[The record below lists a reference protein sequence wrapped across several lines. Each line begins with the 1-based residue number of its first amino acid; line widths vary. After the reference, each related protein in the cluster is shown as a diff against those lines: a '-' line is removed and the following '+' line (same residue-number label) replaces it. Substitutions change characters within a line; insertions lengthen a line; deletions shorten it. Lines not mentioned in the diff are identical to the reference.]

1 MYLCIKSMLSENKLT
16 TVFKITG
23 DKKFSHYKIAGK
35 TVMLLSKSCVYG
47 VQAAIY
53 MASLPRNEYVS
64 IQEIAHNLKIS
75 FHFLTKVLQNLTYA
89 GIMVSYRGP
98 NGGIALARPSSS
110 ISLADIIDAID
121 GSDIFHEC
129 LFGLPGCGVAD
140 PCPAHENWATMRS
153 RLHNLCNTLTL
164 EELGKRANQL
174 NVRLANAAA
183 PIKPATLI
191 AALNDTNQAPSAE

>member
-1 MYLCIKSMLSENKLT
+1 MYLCIKSTLSENNQAL
-16 TVFKITG
+16 VFKKI
-23 DKKFSHYKIAGK
+23 DERKFSPYKLLK

-64 IQEIAHNLKIS
+64 IQEIANNLKIS
-75 FHFLTKVLQNLTYA
+75 FHFLTKVLQNLTQA
-89 GIMVSYRGP
+89 GLMVSYRGP

-140 PCPAHENWATMRS
+140 PCPAHENWTTMRS

-183 PIKPATLI
+183 PVKPATLI
-191 AALNDTNQAPSAE
+191 SALSSDAA